1 MALRYYWAE
10 LKKEYFASEFVDLAA
25 WRKHTKSRVPPY
37 NNSSFRK
44 NTKGWCAEKLE
55 WEKNKVHRTI
65 QKMLEKESEAN
76 AKALINLLKHFQ
88 TLVGAESS
96 LNRMTV
102 KEKAEL
108 WKIWR
113 IENKLP
119 ISISSDLFGE
129 DPENRF
135 TSLSDILKAA
145 RGEQKEEQ

>member
-1 MALRYYWAE
+1 
-10 LKKEYFASEFVDLAA
+10 
-25 WRKHTKSRVPPY
+25 
-37 NNSSFRK
+37 
-44 NTKGWCAEKLE
+44 
-55 WEKNKVHRTI
+55 
-65 QKMLEKESEAN
+65 MLEKESEAN